1 MLQGIVSLGAWGHFC
16 GVELLTPDIL
26 SFLSDSIR
34 RIQDSISARAEFTNI
49 ANVEVSLRHQ
59 CIIRDPDALPFA
71 LMYSFSSGSE
81 PMATSGAARSF
92 ALQEYL
98 LHNTR
103 RVVLMSAHSE
113 LLLESLLRWAPFCSV
128 R

>member
-16 GVELLTPDIL
+16 GIDLLAPDIL

-34 RIQDSISARAEFTNI
+34 RIQGSISARAEYTNI

-71 LMYSFSSGSE
+71 LLYSCSSACD
-81 PMATSGAARSF
+81 PVATSGAASSF
-92 ALQEYL
+92 SVQEYL

-103 RVVLMSAHSE
+103 RVVLMRTHSE
-113 LLLESLLRWAPFCSV
+113 LLLESLLR
-128 R
+128 